1 VEKER
6 VDKRRGLLSELLY
19 LVVEVRWACR
29 GTLERMLRSVDGE
42 NCLAN
47 DFSFSGPGG
56 LESMT
61 GLSNC
66 SLRCMSSL
74 RIDGVICR
82 VVWRAGGNLNTVQT

>member
-1 VEKER
+1 MEKER
-6 VDKRRGLLSELLY
+6 DDKRRGLLTELLY
-19 LVVEVRWACR
+19 LVVEVR
-29 GTLERMLRSVDGE
+29 TLERVLRSVDGE

-47 DFSFSGPGG
+47 DFSFSGPRG

-74 RIDGVICR
+74 RIVGVICR
-82 VVWRAGGNLNTVQT
+82 VVWRAGDNLNTVQT